1 MNLFPTLRFMGKRF
15 FIEQRDCFSGVEGNL
30 LLYFDKRNAKKRTE
44 SIGLLKDALIIVDP
58 SSF

>member
-1 MNLFPTLRFMGKRF
+1 MGKRF